1 VNYEVDKAIEYLKA
15 NKGQLRRV
23 SAAVVVNYKPGILK
37 DGQPTPAVPYTAE
50 EIQQINGL
58 VRDAVGYVERRGDTV
73 SVANIPF
80 SVEPVEKVPFYK
92 EAGVV
97 DLIKELTKFGLL
109 AAALVMVYFTIVRT
123 LIAPKKAA
131 EPIQQKIKIGD
142 EFDEKVKAEMAAL
155 DPQLREQRMLEIQND
170 FFSNI
175 EFLPLKSS
183 AGTLKLLFSYVLVY
197 FPLVSSLSSYS
208 CGIFCVFVPL
218 VLCWPEFNPSK
229 VSL

>member
-1 VNYEVDKAIEYLKA
+1 
-15 NKGQLRRV
+15 
-23 SAAVVVNYKPGILK
+23 
-37 DGQPTPAVPYTAE
+37 
-50 EIQQINGL
+50 
-58 VRDAVGYVERRGDTV
+58 VGYVERRGDTV

-155 DPQLREQRMLEIQND
+155 DPQLREQRMLEIQRERERRMLAQEEERMREEDDRKFAEEEKLRKEEYIRQEYND
-170 FFSNI
+170 LIAYTTNFVKND
-175 EFLPLKSS
+175 PQVV
-183 AGTLKLLFSYVLVY
+183 ALLFKN
-197 FPLVSSLSSYS
+197 
-208 CGIFCVFVPL
+208 
-218 VLCWPEFNPSK
+218 W
-229 VSL
+229 VSLKEQEKKPADDLGGELSGGSI